1 MNNPG
6 NYYYSENFPPV
17 VTNFT
22 EVLTADQAVQQCAE
36 DAYYRFDDPNQYLS
50 FDLHFISNG
59 NPGRAGDAGAGFW
72 QCVQYFSEQSDSDT
86 SGFFNVANPNVLI
99 AYGYSSGLYSDAA
112 AAAAKSNSKRAVLEE
127 KAHHE
132 YPAARGQRLTYGF
145 SNHTHIGHWFFGI
158 CLDGCSFFS
167 LLFV

>member
-6 NYYYSENFPPV
+6 NYYYSDNFPPV

-22 EVLTADQAVQQCAE
+22 GVLTADQAVQQCAE

-59 NPGRAGDAGAGFW
+59 SPGRAGDAGAGFW
-72 QCVQYFSEQSDSDT
+72 QCVQYFSEQSDTDT
-86 SGFFNVANPNVLI
+86 SGFFSVANPAVLI

-112 AAAAKSNSKRAVLEE
+112 AAAAKSNSKRNAVE
-127 KAHHE
+127 KDNHIH
-132 YPAARGQRLTYGF
+132 PPTRGQRLTYGF
-145 SNHTHIGHWFFGI
+145 SNQTHAGH
-158 CLDGCSFFS
+158 
-167 LLFV
+167 